1 MEIFTIVQARLNS
14 TRLPKKV
21 LLPFRDSKNVLEF
34 MIERIEEFNPIIAT
48 TYGCNEIV
56 EIAKSY
62 NLRYFIGDEY
72 NVLDRFY
79 KSAIKFGAKNGD
91 TIIRVCSDSP
101 FLTSDIIQKVLKQF
115 NGEYTHN
122 LDDTKGL
129 NLEVFSFECLKK
141 AYFNAKSD
149 FEKEHVTPWIK
160 VNCKNKNVKL
170 NFGIDEDLTLDTKED
185 YDRLLKVKL

>member
-1 MEIFTIVQARLNS
+1 MAIFTIVQARLNS

-21 LLPFRDSKNVLEF
+21 LLPFRDGKNVLEF

-48 TYGCNEIV
+48 TYNCNEIV

-62 NLRYFIGDEY
+62 NLRYFIGDES

-79 KSAIKFGAKNGD
+79 KTAINFGAKNGD

-122 LDDTKGL
+122 LD
-129 NLEVFSFECLKK
+129 ES
-141 AYFNAKSD
+141 
-149 FEKEHVTPWIK
+149 KELHALFQ
-160 VNCKNKNVKL
+160 NH
-170 NFGIDEDLTLDTKED
+170 F
-185 YDRLLKVKL
+185 

>member
-1 MEIFTIVQARLNS
+1 
-14 TRLPKKV
+14 
-21 LLPFRDSKNVLEF
+21 
-34 MIERIEEFNPIIAT
+34 MIGIN
-48 TYGCNEIV
+48 
-56 EIAKSY
+56 
-62 NLRYFIGDEY
+62 
-72 NVLDRFY
+72 
-79 KSAIKFGAKNGD
+79 
-91 TIIRVCSDSP
+91 
-101 FLTSDIIQKVLKQF
+101 IIQKVLKQF

-170 NFGIDEDLTLDTKED
+170 NFDRAVKHEFDRVYCANVNGNQCWRGYIDGVHVTIFKKDA
-185 YDRLLKVKL
+185 LK